1 MPLMTWLRNNA
12 RALACLFVAVLAAY
26 VGVNA
31 ILIASGYVP
40 IWNSDPRQLYLNFFI
55 YEGETIR
62 QAFAGL
68 LSGHGFFLPLYN
80 FDMGYGADVP
90 TSVYGDNSDPL
101 TLLAALAP
109 PEAAE
114 ALYEFLAF
122 LRIELAAFA
131 FFYFCRRRGNG
142 GAASAAGAMV
152 YAFCG
157 YALFY
162 SILRH
167 PQFANTLIYLPLV
180 LAGADKVFERGR
192 PHLFVVAMALQFVTS
207 LYFCFMICL
216 VLLGYCVIK
225 YVFEVPDKSPRG
237 FFSLAGRLAG
247 FLVMALCIGA
257 VFTVPPILS
266 IVSGDRAGV
275 ERTVQFFEPFGKY
288 ALYPGKLIAAGGS
301 DSMAYIGPVGLSLLI
316 MFFAARKRFEAAE
329 WRAWAVGLAVLAVVW
344 LAPGLSRVFNGF
356 SYATDRWMFALGFCV
371 AYVVCLTVPK
381 LAQFSRAE
389 WRRGAIAAA
398 VLAAF
403 VFAVEVV
410 NKHVVTAA
418 IAVALFLVVF
428 AAIVWLSVRKRRERT
443 VRFRALALIAC
454 VVVSCVV
461 AGVTYFTPV
470 GTWKVSSYTK
480 MGQAFAE
487 YDVNNPFYVAR
498 DAVAADPDYRV
509 SRPEKYSM
517 WNAPVNLHIKGIDF
531 MSSIYNQNVDDLR
544 KELGLSERQS
554 NYHFV
559 GSDLHFALDMLTGGK
574 YYVCRENDTWKVP
587 WGYEGPIAT
596 QGRYQLYETE
606 HALPVAFSTR
616 KAVDAADYAALPME
630 RKQQALL
637 QGVVVEGAA
646 GLSGVE
652 AVDAGKLVFDA
663 YEPATTATASSDIT
677 YGDGAI
683 EVSRAGNAEGVAP
696 GEEPAANE
704 VTYSFAAAGGCE
716 LYLVID
722 NLRFEP
728 LDHAEYAAQLDAE
741 GTGGIKKVLKVASY
755 NPPGTFSFDVSAGG
769 RSESYSCPTDEHPE
783 FCGKKDWVVN
793 LGYFGAD
800 EPVSE
805 LKLKIATE
813 GHYAYDDIRIVC
825 QPVEGMAR
833 EAAELNDGNLTD
845 LRQEGNTMSARVAC
859 DGADSELAFFSVPY
873 SEGWSA
879 TVDGQPAEVLR
890 ADTAFMAVQVTG
902 EGSHEVVLTYETPG
916 LRTGAIVSAVG
927 ILAYAAYVLVSRL
940 RRKRSE

>member
-1 MPLMTWLRNNA
+1 MPFMTWLRNNA
-12 RALACLFVAVLAAY
+12 RALTCLFVAVLAAY

-68 LSGHGFFLPLYN
+68 FSGQGFFLPLYN

-101 TLLAALAP
+101 TLLSALVP
-109 PEAAE
+109 PEGAE

-131 FFYFCRRRGNG
+131 FFYFCRHRGNG
-142 GAASAAGAMV
+142 EAASAVGTMV

-167 PQFANTLIYLPLV
+167 PQFANTLIYLPFV

-192 PHLFVVAMALQFVTS
+192 PHLFVVAMASQFITS

-216 VLLGYCVIK
+216 VLLGYCIIK
-225 YVFEVPDKSPRG
+225 YAFEVPDKSPHG
-237 FFSLAGRLAG
+237 FMSLAGRLAG
-247 FLVMALCIGA
+247 FLAIALCIGA

-301 DSMAYIGPVGLSLLI
+301 DSMACIGPVGLSLLI
-316 MFFAARKRFEAAE
+316 MFFAARKRYETAE
-329 WRAWAVGLAVLAVVW
+329 WRAWTVGLAVLAVVW

-371 AYVVCLTVPK
+371 AYIVCLTVPK
-381 LAQFSRAE
+381 LTQFSRAE
-389 WRRGAIAAA
+389 WRRGAIVVVGLA
-398 VLAAF
+398 VF
-403 VFAVEVV
+403 VFAVETV

-428 AAIVWLSVRKRRERT
+428 GAIVWLSVRKRRERP

-487 YDVNNPFYVAR
+487 YDTNNPFYVAR

-559 GSDLHFALDMLTGGK
+559 GSDLHFALDTLTGGK
-574 YYVCRENDTWKVP
+574 YYVCRDNDTWKVP
-587 WGYEGPIAT
+587 WGYEGPVVT
-596 QGRYQLYETE
+596 HGRYQLFVSE

-616 KAVDAADYAALPME
+616 KVIDPDDYAALPME

-637 QGVVVEGAA
+637 QGVVVEGATDPG
-646 GLSGVE
+646 GLE
-652 AVDAGKLVFDA
+652 AVGGSALEFDS
-663 YEPATTATASSDIT
+663 YEPATQVQAAGAIT

-683 EVSRAGNAEGVAP
+683 EVAGAQ
-696 GEEPAANE
+696 NE
-704 VTYSFAAAGGCE
+704 VTYSFSASQGCE
-716 LYLVID
+716 LYLVMD

-728 LDHAEYAAQLDAE
+728 LDHGEYAALLDAE
-741 GTGGIKKVLKVASY
+741 GESGIKKMLKVASY
-755 NPPGTFSFDVSAGG
+755 NPPGTFAFDVEAGG
-769 RSESYSCPTDEHPE
+769 RTESYSCPTDEHPE
-783 FCGKKDWVVN
+783 FCGKKDWVIN
-793 LGYFGAD
+793 LGYFGTG
-800 EPVSE
+800 EGVSE
-805 LKLKIATE
+805 LKLNFATE

-833 EAAELNDGNLTD
+833 EAAELNDGKLSD
-845 LRQEGNTMSARVAC
+845 LRQEGNTMSARVEVDAA
-859 DGADSELAFFSVPY
+859 GTAASDSELAFFSVPY
-873 SEGWSA
+873 SEGWTA
-879 TVDGQPAEVLR
+879 TVDGKPAEVMR
-890 ADTAFMAVQVTG
+890 ADTAFMAVEVSG

-916 LRTGAIVSAVG
+916 LRTGAILSVAG
-927 ILAYAAYVLVSRL
+927 LAAYAAYILIARL
-940 RRKRSE
+940 RRNRSE

>member
-31 ILIASGYVP
+31 VLLAAGRAP

-68 LSGHGFFLPLYN
+68 ISGQGFFLPLYN

-90 TSVYGDNSDPL
+90 TAVYGDNSDPL
-101 TLLAALAP
+101 TLLSALVA

-114 ALYEFLAF
+114 GLYSFLSF

-131 FFYFCRRRGNG
+131 FFYYCRRKGND
-142 GAASAAGAMV
+142 GAASAVGALV

-162 SILRH
+162 STLRH
-167 PQFANTLIYLPLV
+167 PQFANTLIYLPFI

-192 PHLFVVAMALQFVTS
+192 AHLFIVAVALQFITS
-207 LYFCFMICL
+207 LYFCFMTCF
-216 VLLGYCVIK
+216 VLLGYCIVK
-225 YVFEVPDKSPRG
+225 YAFAVQDKSVRG
-237 FFSLAGRLAG
+237 FLTLAGRLAG
-247 FLVMALCIGA
+247 FLAIGLCIGA

-266 IVSGDRAGV
+266 IVSGDRAGI
-275 ERTVQFFEPFGKY
+275 ERSAQLFEPFGKY
-288 ALYPGKLIAAGGS
+288 ALYPSELLAAGGS
-301 DSMAYIGPVGLSLLI
+301 ESMAYVGPVGLVSLV
-316 MFFAARKRFEAAE
+316 MFIVGRKHFDQRV
-329 WRAWAVGLAVLAVVW
+329 WRAGVVALVVMLVVW
-344 LAPGLSRVFNGF
+344 VTPGLSRVLNGF
-356 SYATDRWMFALGFCV
+356 SYATDRWMFAFGFCA
-371 AYVVCLTVPK
+371 AYVVCLTVPR
-381 LAQFSRAE
+381 LASFGRAE
-389 WRRGAIAAA
+389 WRRAAAA
-398 VLAAF
+398 VAVISVF
-403 VFAVEVV
+403 VFAVETV
-410 NKHVVTAA
+410 NKHMLVAGIA
-418 IAVALFLVVF
+418 IALFVVCF
-428 AAIVWLSVRKRRERT
+428 GVVLWASTRGRRQRP
-443 VRFRALALIAC
+443 VRFRALTLMVCII
-454 VVVSCVV
+454 VGCVV
-461 AGVTYFTPV
+461 AGLTYFVPL
-470 GTWKVSSYTK
+470 GTWKVESYTK
-480 MGQAFAE
+480 IGSAYDE
-487 YDVNNPFYVAR
+487 YATNNPFYVAR

-544 KELGLSERQS
+544 KELGFSERQS

-559 GSDLHFALDMLTGGK
+559 GSDLHSAIDTLTGAK
-574 YYVCRENDTWKVP
+574 YYVCREDELWKVP
-587 WGYEGPIAT
+587 WGYEGPVAT
-596 QGRYQLYETE
+596 QGRYQLFVSSN
-606 HALPVAFSTR
+606 ALPVAFSTR
-616 KAVDAADYAALPME
+616 KVVDAGEYSQLPME

-637 QGVVVEGAA
+637 QGIVLDGAADLDGLKAEGA
-646 GLSGVE
+646 GDLT
-652 AVDAGKLVFDA
+652 FDSYA
-663 YEPATTATASSDIT
+663 PATTVAATGDIT

-683 EVSRAGNAEGVAP
+683 EVADGT
-696 GEEPAANE
+696 NE
-704 VTYSFAAAGGCE
+704 VTYSFEPASGCE

-722 NLRFEP
+722 NLRYTP
-728 LDHAEYAAQLDAE
+728 LDHGEYAELLDAQ
-741 GTGGIKKVLKVASY
+741 GTSGLKKILKVASF
-755 NPPGTFSFDVSAGG
+755 NPPGNFSFKVSAGG

-800 EPVSE
+800 ELVSE
-805 LKLKIATE
+805 LKLKIITE

-859 DGADSELAFFSVPY
+859 DGASSELAFFSVPY